1 MFKIR
6 QAASIYSSLVVYIL
20 FWFTLAKT
28 DEYHLTLNDINVF
41 AVSFFF
47 KKSLKVSISNLVD
60 QFFFVLFHGK
70 NNAFLI
76 TIFGLIHCCVFLLT
90 IQEKSIPIK
99 VIKTFPSKE
108 NDKNLQNTDLLI
120 TNIDDEQQPRPQD
133 LQEELY
139 YRPMD
144 HYKKFDW
151 FKDFVFY
158 KIVNNFFFK

>member
-1 MFKIR
+1 MSR
-6 QAASIYSSLVVYIL
+6 
-20 FWFTLAKT
+20 
-28 DEYHLTLNDINVF
+28 
-41 AVSFFF
+41 
-47 KKSLKVSISNLVD
+47 
-60 QFFFVLFHGK
+60 K

-99 VIKTFPSKE
+99 IIKTFPSKE

-120 TNIDDEQQPRPQD
+120 TNIDDEQQPQQQD
-133 LQEELY
+133 LQEKLY

-158 KIVNNFFFK
+158 KIVNNFF